1 MTDKAEFLTDEGIL
15 SVADTCPLEGF
26 DSEMIQ
32 FARAIEAAILRKL
45 EEQERPNNA
54 FAITLLSEACK
65 SGHAGTIEL
74 AAQLAGVPAC
84 SVCGFV
90 CNHCRC
96 AAPVP
101 KE

>member
-1 MTDKAEFLTDEGIL
+1 MTDKAELLTEAEFLTDEGIL

-45 EEQERPNNA
+45 AEQEPV
-54 FAITLLSEACK
+54 AIFKGRRLTPEGTSEFWGTLLCGSADD
-65 SGHAGTIEL
+65 L
-74 AAQLAGVPAC
+74 ARDAYLY
-84 SVCGFV
+84 
-90 CNHCRC
+90 